1 MSVNSNSIRHHRVGA
16 SAVIEIDRPPVNA
29 INHDIRAGL
38 IAALAAIAGDAGV
51 ERIILAGAGDIF
63 AAGADAGE
71 FGLPMIQ
78 PDLPAVVAALESAS
92 VPVIAAIKGACLGG
106 GLELALACRWRIAA
120 PTAQLGLPEV
130 ILGVVPGSGGTQRL
144 PRLVGMKAA
153 LSMIPEG
160 RSVRA
165 EEALEIGLIDQQD
178 DDPVAA
184 ALAMPLVDMDG
195 RPPVSHLP
203 APAADPEAVEAA
215 LASAR
220 RRMPR
225 QRAPE
230 DAVRLVGLAAS
241 HAFEDAL
248 AEERATFLR
257 LRDGDE
263 CRALRHIFFA
273 ERGARTPAR
282 LKAVPPAPLDST
294 IVVGGGTMGAGIAH
308 ALARAGSAVTLIERD
323 DAALDA
329 ARQRMA
335 GLYDA
340 AVRRGLVQA
349 RLAAAE
355 QGAIRFQAGY
365 DGIDTAGLVI
375 EAVFEDMQVKRNV
388 LTALDRAAPDAVLA
402 SNTSYLD
409 IDLMAGCLADPSRL
423 VGLHFFSPAHIMKL
437 LEIVRGARTSDHALA
452 TGYALAK
459 RLRKIPVEV
468 GVCDGFVG
476 NRMLQRVR
484 EAAELLLLDGAEVV
498 QIDRVMRGFG
508 YAMGLYETQDM
519 SGLDIAW
526 ANRRR
531 QQATRDPERRYSKV
545 QDQVCE
551 AGWLGRKAGRGW
563 YIYEDGKP
571 VGLNPDV
578 APLVAAES
586 ARHGIT
592 RQALADDAVM
602 QTLLLALINE
612 AACILDEGIAGAAA
626 DIDLVLVHGYGFPRF
641 RGGPLCHADSMGTG
655 MIRDRIAAL
664 QKTDPVIWKLSPLI
678 DRLAAAGKGFLD

>member
-1 MSVNSNSIRHHRVGA
+1 MSVQHHRIGQA
-16 SAVIEIDRPPVNA
+16 AVIEIDRPPVNA
-29 INHDIRAGL
+29 INQDIRAGL
-38 IAALAAIAGDAGV
+38 LAALAAIEKDDEV
-51 ERIILAGAGDIF
+51 DRIILAGAGDIF

-71 FGLPMIQ
+71 FGLPMVQ
-78 PDLPAVVAALESAS
+78 PDLPAVVAALESAP

-106 GLELALACRWRIAA
+106 GLELVLACRWRIAA

-153 LSMIPEG
+153 LSMIPAG
-160 RSVRA
+160 RSVRVV
-165 EEALEIGLIDQQD
+165 EALEIGLIDQQD
-178 DDPVAA
+178 DDPVTA
-184 ALAMPLVDMDG
+184 ALALALTGLED
-195 RPPVSHLP
+195 RLPVSLRP
-203 APAADPEAVEAA
+203 APNADPEAAEAA
-215 LASAR
+215 LALAR
-220 RRMPR
+220 RKLPR

-230 DAVRLVGLAAS
+230 EAVRLVGLSATQS
-241 HAFEDAL
+241 FDDAL
-248 AEERATFLR
+248 AEERATFLA

-273 ERGARTPAR
+273 ERGARAPAH
-282 LKAVPPAPLDST
+282 LKTVTTAPLDNA

-308 ALARAGSAVTLIERD
+308 ALARAGSAVTLIEQDD
-323 DAALDA
+323 DALQA

-340 AVRRGLVQA
+340 AVKRVLMPAGA
-349 RLAAAE
+349 AAAE
-355 QGAIRFQAGY
+355 QAAIRFQVGY
-365 DGIDTAGLVI
+365 DDIDNAGLVI
-375 EAVFEDMQVKRNV
+375 EAVFEDMQVKRDV
-388 LTALDRAAPDAVLA
+388 LMTLDRAAPDAVLA

-409 IDLMAGCLADPSRL
+409 IDVMAGCLADPSRL

-437 LEIVRGARTSDHALA
+437 LEIVRGARTSDQALA

-459 RLRKIPVEV
+459 RLRKIPVQV

-484 EAAELLLLDGAEVV
+484 EAAELLVLDGAEVV
-498 QIDRVMRGFG
+498 QIDRVMRDFG

-531 QQATRDPERRYSKV
+531 QAATCDPERRYSKV
-545 QDQVCE
+545 QDLVCE

-563 YIYEDGKP
+563 YVYEDGKP
-571 VGLNPDV
+571 VGPNPDV
-578 APLVAAES
+578 APLISAEA

-592 RQALADDAVM
+592 RRELADEAVLE
-602 QTLLLALINE
+602 TLLLALINE
-612 AACILDEGIAGAAA
+612 AADILEEGIAGSAS
-626 DIDLVLVHGYGFPRF
+626 DVDLVLVHGYGFPRF
-641 RGGPLCHADSMGTG
+641 RGGPLCHADRMGLG
-655 MIRDRIAAL
+655 LIRDRLAAL
-664 QKTDPVIWKLSPLI
+664 QETDPAIWKPSPLI
-678 DRLAAAGKGFLD
+678 DQLADAGQGFLD

>member
-78 PDLPAVVAALESAS
+78 PDLPAVVAALGSAS

-452 TGYALAK
+452 SGYALAK

>member
-1 MSVNSNSIRHHRVGA
+1 
-16 SAVIEIDRPPVNA
+16 
-29 INHDIRAGL
+29 
-38 IAALAAIAGDAGV
+38 
-51 ERIILAGAGDIF
+51 
-63 AAGADAGE
+63 
-71 FGLPMIQ
+71 
-78 PDLPAVVAALESAS
+78 
-92 VPVIAAIKGACLGG
+92 
-106 GLELALACRWRIAA
+106 
-120 PTAQLGLPEV
+120 
-130 ILGVVPGSGGTQRL
+130 VPGSGGTQRL